1 MNKSTAAGVRTV
13 AVFEALKGG
22 LVLAAGCGLLRYM
35 HRDVRSVADE
45 LLLHLHLNPAN
56 RMPHIFLDAV
66 ERLPDVRLSVL
77 ALLAF
82 VYATLRLAEAYGL
95 WRMRR
100 WAEWLAVAS
109 GAIYVPFEIY
119 ELAKG
124 VTWLRLTTFS
134 VNLAIVLTMAYA
146 LGTERTD
153 SSYDDLTTR

>member
-1 MNKSTAAGVRTV
+1 MKKSTAAGVRAV
-13 AVFEALKGG
+13 AVFEALKGA
-22 LVLAAGCGLLRYM
+22 LVLVAGCGLLRYM

-66 ERLPDVRLSVL
+66 QRLPDVRVSLL

-124 VTWLRLTTFS
+124 VTWLRLSTFT

-146 LGTERTD
+146 LWTERAD
-153 SSYDDLTTR
+153 SGRRVAS